1 MNDIGTTSNNL
12 PLRMA
17 RGLSWNFD
25 KNGYG
30 VQGPE
35 KTEEEKKQETINS
48 LPVQKELSEEEK
60 EKLEQ
65 LKDMLTQMLASAD
78 TPPTREQKS
87 NIRRIEKEIENLTG
101 MKMSQSNSQVLD
113 KMPTQDKDEE
123 KKKKT
128 LFAESEYLKQV
139 QLSAISL
146 PKNCS
151 VTQGGAMGQ
160 VLGAF
165 ANNTID
171 ISITSISSQI
181 LKDMKI

>member
-12 PLRMA
+12 QLRMA

-65 LKDMLTQMLASAD
+65 LKDMLTQILASAD

-123 KKKKT
+123 KKEKNA
-128 LFAESEYLKQV
+128 FCRIRISETGSTV
-139 QLSAISL
+139 R
-146 PKNCS
+146 
-151 VTQGGAMGQ
+151 
-160 VLGAF
+160 
-165 ANNTID
+165 D
-171 ISITSISSQI
+171 IASEKLQRYPRRRNGTGPRSFCQQHH
-181 LKDMKI
+181 